1 MKSVSLGA
9 VRQTD
14 SRIPSL
20 DGLRAISISMVLAG
34 HAASGIA
41 ALRNR
46 PVLLY
51 TLFNGN
57 RGVSVFFVISG
68 FLITSLLL
76 QEDELKG
83 KISLKYFYLRR
94 AFRILPPFWMFLAG
108 IVLLWRLG
116 FLETTWGNLAIA
128 FTFLRDYLRG
138 DWWTGH
144 SWSLSVEEHFYLL
157 WPAVLVLAGRRK
169 SLWIASALIVS
180 APVIRLLSHL
190 FLTGKMGPI
199 ENFMFHMR
207 MDSLMFGCVLAMIQK
222 SHVFNRI
229 IKRFLHWPGM
239 FAALLF
245 FLFLSGYL
253 NYRFQ
258 GYYLLPFGYTL
269 EAVAISYLLLYFVR
283 KPDSIGGRL
292 LNSKPLVHLGLISY
306 SLYLWQQIF
315 LTDLLGSSRLG
326 KFPVN
331 LIAAFLAAELS
342 WKVVEQPALR
352 LRRKLERSKSR
363 MPEPERESVNILPPE
378 SAGIAS

>member
-1 MKSVSLGA
+1 MECNLPPHCGPPPRDRESVMKSVSLGA

-116 FLETTWGNLAIA
+116 FLETTGGPDTVGRSA
-128 FTFLRDYLRG
+128 LRSISICSGRPC
-138 DWWTGH
+138 
-144 SWSLSVEEHFYLL
+144 SS
-157 WPAVLVLAGRRK
+157 WPAD
-169 SLWIASALIVS
+169 AS
-180 APVIRLLSHL
+180 RY
-190 FLTGKMGPI
+190 G
-199 ENFMFHMR
+199 
-207 MDSLMFGCVLAMIQK
+207 
-222 SHVFNRI
+222 
-229 IKRFLHWPGM
+229 
-239 FAALLF
+239 
-245 FLFLSGYL
+245 
-253 NYRFQ
+253 
-258 GYYLLPFGYTL
+258 
-269 EAVAISYLLLYFVR
+269 
-283 KPDSIGGRL
+283 
-292 LNSKPLVHLGLISY
+292 
-306 SLYLWQQIF
+306 
-315 LTDLLGSSRLG
+315 
-326 KFPVN
+326 
-331 LIAAFLAAELS
+331 
-342 WKVVEQPALR
+342 
-352 LRRKLERSKSR
+352 
-363 MPEPERESVNILPPE
+363 
-378 SAGIAS
+378 